1 MQQGAKTFHSMSSL
15 LLASSICIGAVYAMI
30 QGTAILPWVHM
41 PVIDFIIATTLGL
54 AIMSSFYT
62 SFYRGLFLKVLNPFS
77 DHRSLVSEAAIAQVV
92 TLFLF
97 GIHKISGGTT
107 FAAMVALQTLSSY
120 CAFSHAIESFRIN
133 ERHARMIPWAI
144 SGLVAGYGFIVWP
157 THNFWSIDSMIA
169 STAIWQA
176 VVHLLMIPGITIWYA
191 TKPRLK
197 LVPTSIMQSIKLRL
211 TPNEHL
217 PSLWIL
223 SIIAPMAN
231 LSLSLCIWSII
242 KSSDHNYPIST
253 MAAAQFLFIP
263 ALLDAWSKLDKAG
276 SEQKSMRALA
286 RFTPKSTIKV
296 FHRYGLAREN
306 WAATIGLRTSAFTVD
321 YDPGAVIASKIPATL
336 NILRHEEAMSI
347 INQLINRQVIAINS
361 MSHRVV
367 GILDPE
373 HCVRPCVE
381 VLNLCATLHLDAN
394 ALIERR
400 LSSLA
405 ALFPLVNPGLADHVD
420 VKMLSPL
427 LKKSQ
432 WFFYFDFAWVDQNI
446 VNTNKAARS
455 GVNFDPISEEARL
468 EIITYMRR
476 SHSVGNFLWIGKD
489 AHSRLLQ
496 EAPNLAPI
504 MEAHSFKL
512 NGGSDLLLFAIK
524 FEQLVPRLQR
534 YYSLEDMRAKII
546 DYEPSAEAQ
555 RLLKILS
562 IQVDNTTSTKD
573 QHRIIESVASYNWRG
588 YKEKDQALKLLGK
601 IYEAL
606 RQQPSESLGENDPRR
621 LALCRAVATIGYP
634 SQLMNQAQM
643 FKLELRSLP
652 HLRKHALNTGS
663 SRFEES
669 WILLGHMDYSRFKVQ
684 EVTEIRN
691 IIAEGCVKPDIMQVR
706 MVTSKMI
713 DAVIGLLR
721 RDQNNSSETRTKE
734 HLATS
739 PDDHLEPERKL
750 ILKITQKMIAAKCDA
765 ETMSLVLDA
774 FTFVDQFTGRP
785 LVLSADIVAYFENHT
800 NQATDDSKEWNQSLR
815 HRWQEYKS
823 RLAHPIVHKAG

>member
-1 MQQGAKTFHSMSSL
+1 L
-15 LLASSICIGAVYAMI
+15 LLASSISIAAVYAI
-30 QGTAILPWVHM
+30 IHGTEILPWVHST
-41 PVIDFIIATTLGL
+41 VIDFIVATSLGL
-54 AIMSSFYT
+54 AITSSFYT

-77 DHRSLVSEAAIAQVV
+77 DHRSVVSEAAIAQIV

-97 GIHKISGGTT
+97 GINKISAGVT
-107 FAAMVALQTLSSY
+107 FTALVALQTLSSY

-133 ERHARMIPWAI
+133 EKHARVIPWAL
-144 SGLVAGYGFIVWP
+144 SGLIAGYGFIVWP
-157 THNFWSIDSMIA
+157 THNFWSVDSMIA
-169 STAIWQA
+169 STAIWQSI
-176 VVHLLMIPGITIWYA
+176 VHVLLIPGITMWYA
-191 TKPRLK
+191 TNPRLK
-197 LVPTSIMQSIKLRL
+197 LVPTSIIQSIKLRL
-211 TPNEHL
+211 TPNDRL
-217 PSLWIL
+217 PSFWIL
-223 SIIAPMAN
+223 SFIAALVH
-231 LSLSLCIWSII
+231 LSISLLIWSLI
-242 KSSDHNYPIST
+242 KSSEHNYSLST
-253 MAAAQFLFIP
+253 VAAAQFLFVP
-263 ALLDAWSKLDKAG
+263 ALLDAWSKLDYAG
-276 SEQKSMRALA
+276 TEQKSMRALA
-286 RFTPKSTIKV
+286 RFTPKSTVKA

-321 YDPGAVIASKIPATL
+321 YDPGALIASRIPATL
-336 NILRHEEAMSI
+336 NILRHEEVLSI
-347 INQLINRQVIAINS
+347 MNQLIHRQAIALNS

-381 VLNLCATLHLDAN
+381 ALNLCATLHLDAN

-405 ALFPLVNPGLADHVD
+405 ALFPLVNPGLAEHVD

-446 VNTNKAARS
+446 INTNNAARS

-468 EIITYMRR
+468 EIIAYMRR

-512 NGGSDLLLFAIK
+512 TSGSELLLFAIK

-534 YYSLEDMRAKII
+534 YYSLEDLRAKII

-562 IQVDNTTSTKD
+562 IQVDNTTSLKE
-573 QHRIIESVASYNWRG
+573 QHRIIESISSYDWRG

-601 IYEAL
+601 IYETTRL
-606 RQQPSESLGENDPRR
+606 KSSESFGDSDPIHV
-621 LALCRAVATIGYP
+621 ALCRAVSTIGYP

-643 FKLELRSLP
+643 FKLELRSMP
-652 HLRKHALNTGS
+652 QLRKHALNPGS
-663 SRFEES
+663 LRFEES
-669 WILLGHMDYSRFKVQ
+669 WILLGHMDYGRFATEDIT
-684 EVTEIRN
+684 EVRK
-691 IIAEGCVKPDIMQVR
+691 IIAEACLKPDIMQFK
-706 MVTSKMI
+706 MVTSKMV
-713 DAVIGLLR
+713 DAIIGLLR
-721 RDQNNSSETRTKE
+721 RDQN
-734 HLATS
+734 TS
-739 PDDHLEPERKL
+739 NKTPDQERNGPNDDDHLAPERKL
-750 ILKITQKMIAAKCDA
+750 LLKITQKMIAAKCDA

-774 FTFVDQFTGRP
+774 FTFIEQFTGRP
-785 LVLSADIVAYFENHT
+785 PTLSDDIIAYFDHHT
-800 NQATDDSKEWNQSLR
+800 NPAHDVSGETSKEWQQSLR

-823 RLAHPIVHKAG
+823 RFAHQIVHKAG